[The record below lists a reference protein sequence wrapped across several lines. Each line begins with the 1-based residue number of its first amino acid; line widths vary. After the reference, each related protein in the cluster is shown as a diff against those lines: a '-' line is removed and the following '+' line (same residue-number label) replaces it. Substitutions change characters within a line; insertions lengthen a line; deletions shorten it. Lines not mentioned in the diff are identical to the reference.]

1 MILSFKDDA
10 RKGILQGF
18 CHGDFVEFCAQK
30 CLKFYQRETLVVPC
44 FKGLSGGPVW

>member
-18 CHGDFVEFCAQK
+18 FAMV
-30 CLKFYQRETLVVPC
+30 TLSNSVRKNVLN
-44 FKGLSGGPVW
+44 FTNAKH